1 MISRR
6 LLRIKVLQIA
16 YAYFKSDIDTLAKS
30 EKELFFSIGKTY
42 ELYLSLYMLIID
54 IARYARQRIELA
66 HGKLSPTYEDM
77 HPNMRFAE
85 NLLVSHLEN
94 HELLNSL
101 FKKYKITWVN
111 NPELTRELY
120 NKLLASEFYL
130 AYMNEEEAS
139 WKSDKNFIL
148 EMMNELFLRSESL
161 DQVLEER
168 SIYWNDDLEFTVRM
182 AEKSLKKYSGPD
194 SEPIPVYSL
203 FKDDDD
209 REFVKRLFHNIVLHH
224 EEYEK
229 LIDLHTRNW
238 DVERIAYMDILILE
252 LAIAEILENDS
263 IPVKVSFNEY
273 IEIAKYYSTE
283 KSSNFINGILD
294 KIIQQLRDENRI
306 TKRGR
311 GLIGES

>member
-54 IARYARQRIELA
+54 IVRYARQRIELA
-66 HGKLSPTYEDM
+66 RGKLSPTYEDK
-77 HPNMRFAE
+77 HPNTRFAE
-85 NLLVSHLEN
+85 NILVSHLEN

-101 FKKYKITWVN
+101 FKKYKISWVN
-111 NPELTRELY
+111 NPELIRELY
-120 NKLLASEFYL
+120 NKLMTSEFYIS
-130 AYMNEEEAS
+130 YMNEEETT
-139 WKSDKNFIL
+139 WNSDKKFIL
-148 EMMNELFLRSESL
+148 EMMNELFLSSESL
-161 DQVLEER
+161 EQVLEER
-168 SIYWNDDLEFTVRM
+168 SIYWNDDLDFTILM
-182 AEKSLKKYSGPD
+182 ADKSLKKYSGPD

-203 FKDDDD
+203 FKDEED
-209 REFVKRLFHNIVLHH
+209 REFVKRLFHNLVLHH

-238 DVERIAYMDILILE
+238 DVERLAYMDILILE

-294 KIIQQLRDENRI
+294 KIIQQLREENKI